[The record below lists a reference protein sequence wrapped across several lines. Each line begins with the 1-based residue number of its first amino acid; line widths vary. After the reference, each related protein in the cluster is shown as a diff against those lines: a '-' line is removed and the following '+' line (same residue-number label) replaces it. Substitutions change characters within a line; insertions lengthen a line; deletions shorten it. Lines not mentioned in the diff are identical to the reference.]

1 MKATTEKAFGANL
14 QSVFS
19 NPCEKWQTKK
29 LGEIFSIERGG
40 SPRPIERYLTDSQDG
55 INWIKISDTRDI
67 TKYIYT
73 TKEKII
79 PDGVKRSRMVYEGDF
94 ILSNS
99 MSFGR
104 PYIMKTQGCIH
115 DGWLVLRNNQSLIDN
130 DFLYYVLSSD
140 FVYQQFNMLAY
151 GSTVRNLNIGLV
163 QKVKIPVPP
172 LPEQHRIVSILD
184 EAFTEIDKAKKNTE
198 ENIKKNKELFEA
210 KLQYLFANTKSD
222 WPTKKLGDIC
232 EMAPGGTPL
241 KSIKEYWLD
250 GKVSWYSSG
259 ELNELYTSAP
269 RKCITHKGLDNS
281 NTKLF
286 PKGSLLIGIY
296 DTAALKMSILDR
308 QAAFNQ
314 AIVGIKPN
322 SQIEVK
328 FIFHIINAMKTEILN
343 QRRGVRQK
351 NLSFEKIKNIRL
363 PLPPL
368 PKQHD
373 IITELDAISEETK
386 KLEKL
391 YRSKLTHLEELKKS
405 ILKQAFEGKL

>member
-1 MKATTEKAFGANL
+1 MKATTEKAFGAKL

-29 LGEIFSIERGG
+29 LGGIISLEYGK
-40 SPRPIERYLTDSQDG
+40 PLLDSQRDSSGLYPVYGANG
-55 INWIKISDTRDI
+55 IKDRTNEFYWDKPSIIVGRKGSAGEINITESKFWPLDVTYFIKFDEEL
-67 TKYIYT
+67 Y
-73 TKEKII
+73 
-79 PDGVKRSRMVYEGDF
+79 
-94 ILSNS
+94 N
-99 MSFGR
+99 
-104 PYIMKTQGCIH
+104 
-115 DGWLVLRNNQSLIDN
+115 LR
-130 DFLYYVLSSD
+130 FLYYLLKTLNLPQLAKGVKPGINRNE
-140 FVYQQFNMLAY
+140 VY
-151 GSTVRNLNIGLV
+151 SVEV
-163 QKVKIPVPP
+163 CVPESIT
-172 LPEQHRIVSILD
+172 EQHRIVSILD
-184 EAFTEIDKAKKNTE
+184 KAFTEIDKAKKNTE

>member
-1 MKATTEKAFGANL
+1 M
-14 QSVFS
+14 
-19 NPCEKWQTKK
+19 
-29 LGEIFSIERGG
+29 
-40 SPRPIERYLTDSQDG
+40 
-55 INWIKISDTRDI
+55 
-67 TKYIYT
+67 
-73 TKEKII
+73 
-79 PDGVKRSRMVYEGDF
+79 
-94 ILSNS
+94 
-99 MSFGR
+99 
-104 PYIMKTQGCIH
+104 
-115 DGWLVLRNNQSLIDN
+115 
-130 DFLYYVLSSD
+130 
-140 FVYQQFNMLAY
+140 
-151 GSTVRNLNIGLV
+151 LV
-163 QKVKIPVPP
+163 QS
-172 LPEQHRIVSILD
+172 QW
-184 EAFTEIDKAKKNTE
+184 
-198 ENIKKNKELFEA
+198 
-210 KLQYLFANTKSD
+210 Q
-222 WPTKKLGDIC
+222 TKKLGDIC

-328 FIFHIINAMKTEILN
+328 FIFHIINAMKTEILS

-368 PKQHD
+368 PEQHRIVSILD
-373 IITELDAISEETK
+373 EAFTEIDKAKKNTEENIKKNKELFEAKLQSVFSNPSGNWQLKKLIEVCKLFNVRNTELNLPYVGMENIEAHSGKYIGSKSSQLVKSATFYFNSQCLLYGRLRPYLNKVLLPDFEGHCSTEIFPIKVNAEITKEYLFYWFILEDTAIKINKTSTGARMPRANMKEVLNFEIPLPSLPEQHRIITELDSISTETK

>member
-1 MKATTEKAFGANL
+1 MKATTEKAFGVKL

-29 LGEIFSIERGG
+29 LGGIISLEYGK
-40 SPRPIERYLTDSQDG
+40 PLLDSQRDSSGLYPVYGANG
-55 INWIKISDTRDI
+55 IKDRTNEFYWDKPSIIVGRKGSAGEINITESKFWPLDVTYFIKFDEEL
-67 TKYIYT
+67 Y
-73 TKEKII
+73 
-79 PDGVKRSRMVYEGDF
+79 
-94 ILSNS
+94 N
-99 MSFGR
+99 
-104 PYIMKTQGCIH
+104 
-115 DGWLVLRNNQSLIDN
+115 LR
-130 DFLYYVLSSD
+130 FLYYLLKTLNLPQLAKGVKPGINRNE
-140 FVYQQFNMLAY
+140 VY
-151 GSTVRNLNIGLV
+151 SVEV
-163 QKVKIPVPP
+163 CVPESIT
-172 LPEQHRIVSILD
+172 EQHRIVSILD
-184 EAFTEIDKAKKNTE
+184 KAFTEIDKAKKNTE

>member
-1 MKATTEKAFGANL
+1 M
-14 QSVFS
+14 
-19 NPCEKWQTKK
+19 
-29 LGEIFSIERGG
+29 
-40 SPRPIERYLTDSQDG
+40 
-55 INWIKISDTRDI
+55 
-67 TKYIYT
+67 
-73 TKEKII
+73 
-79 PDGVKRSRMVYEGDF
+79 
-94 ILSNS
+94 
-99 MSFGR
+99 
-104 PYIMKTQGCIH
+104 
-115 DGWLVLRNNQSLIDN
+115 
-130 DFLYYVLSSD
+130 
-140 FVYQQFNMLAY
+140 YQM
-151 GSTVRNLNIGLV
+151 LV
-163 QKVKIPVPP
+163 QS
-172 LPEQHRIVSILD
+172 QW
-184 EAFTEIDKAKKNTE
+184 
-198 ENIKKNKELFEA
+198 
-210 KLQYLFANTKSD
+210 Q
-222 WPTKKLGDIC
+222 TKKLGDIC

-328 FIFHIINAMKTEILN
+328 FIFHIINAMKTEILS

-368 PKQHD
+368 PEQHRIVSILDEAFTEIDKAKVITEKNLKNAKEVLEGKFESIFSNVSKDWTIKRLEEITNIEYGYTEKAKDKGDYRYIRITD
-373 IITELDAISEETK
+373 IDKEGNLEPENKMFIEYSKEAEKFVLEDGDLLMARTGATFGKVLLYRDIEKSVFASYLIKISFKENILNKLYWYFSKSRIYWRQASNLSSGAAQPQFNGSALREIIFSFPSSLTDQHRIIAELDAISEETK

>member
-1 MKATTEKAFGANL
+1 MKATTEKAFGAKL

-29 LGEIFSIERGG
+29 LGGIISLEYGK
-40 SPRPIERYLTDSQDG
+40 PLLDSQRDSSGLYPVYGANG
-55 INWIKISDTRDI
+55 IKDRTNEFYWDKPSIIVGRKGSAGEINITESKFWPLDVTYFIKFDEELYD
-67 TKYIYT
+67 
-73 TKEKII
+73 
-79 PDGVKRSRMVYEGDF
+79 
-94 ILSNS
+94 
-99 MSFGR
+99 
-104 PYIMKTQGCIH
+104 
-115 DGWLVLRNNQSLIDN
+115 LR
-130 DFLYYVLSSD
+130 FLYYLLKTLNLPQLAKGVKPGINRNE
-140 FVYQQFNMLAY
+140 VY
-151 GSTVRNLNIGLV
+151 SVEV
-163 QKVKIPVPP
+163 CVPESIT
-172 LPEQHRIVSILD
+172 EQHRIVSILD
-184 EAFTEIDKAKKNTE
+184 KAFTEIDKAKKNTE
-198 ENIKKNKELFEA
+198 ESIKKNKELFEA
-210 KLQYLFANTKSD
+210 KLRSVFANTKSD
-222 WPTKKLGDIC
+222 WQTKKLGDIC

-269 RKCITHKGLDNS
+269 RKCITHKGLGNS

-328 FIFHIINAMKTEILN
+328 FIFHIINAIKTEILN

-368 PKQHD
+368 PEQHR
-373 IITELDAISEETK
+373 IVAELDAISEETK